1 MAPTGGPPNL
11 KPPRTVG
18 RLNPERTVELRGNQ
32 VAFGGPGIAPRWSH
46 SDKDGI
52 GTAYS
57 ADSRLWFTL
66 WRGIV
71 TEVYFPRI
79 DRPQLRDLEF
89 LLTDGETFFHEE
101 KRHLRT
107 VTERPTDHALGYRVT
122 SDDPEGRYRIHK
134 SVIGDPHLPCLL
146 IHTHLALADPELA
159 RRLRLF
165 VLAAPHLDAGGWG
178 NNAAVYDVLGQSV
191 LTAER
196 NGVALALAATRPFA
210 HSSVGYV
217 GASDG
222 YTDVSSHRTLAW
234 EFDRAPD
241 GNVAV
246 TGEIPVTER
255 TEFTLGLALGESVP
269 AAITALFQ
277 SLSTPFEVHR
287 RRFVEQWKRPA
298 MHELPLGKVSHDGG
312 RLYRASRSILLAHED
327 KVYPGA
333 FIASLSIPWG
343 ASKSDDE
350 SGGYHL
356 VWTRDMVHT
365 ATALL
370 ASGNVE
376 APLRALVYL
385 ATRQRPDGGFPQNFW
400 LDGTPYWQG
409 MQLDEVALPILL
421 AGRLKAANVLEDFDP
436 HPMVQ
441 RAARFLIEHGP
452 VTAEDRWEEV
462 GGYSPSTLASSIAAL
477 SVAARLIGRRAD
489 GTTARFIQE
498 YADFLESHVDPWT
511 VTTRGTLVQGIPRH
525 YVRIRPASVDDP
537 EPEEGPDLGTIRL
550 PNLPPGA
557 ADVFP
562 ASEIVDTGFLDLVRY
577 GVRRADDPLV
587 LDSVK
592 VTDETLRVTT
602 PFGPVWRRYNHD
614 GYGQRDDGGPY
625 ANWGVGRAWPLL
637 TGERGH
643 YELAVGG
650 DPGPYLRAMERF
662 ATATGLLPEQ
672 VWDAEDQP
680 TLHLALGRPTE
691 AATPLVW
698 AHAEYVTLLRSTSD
712 GAVFDRIPEVTDRYI
727 LDRPARRPL
736 EVWKFNRRPRSVD
749 PSATLRVIANQPFRL
764 HVSDDD
770 WRSARDLDSGETG
783 LGLHFVDLPPL
794 GGRGRQ
800 WTFTFYWPLADRW
813 EGRDF
818 RVAAAPPGED
828 DLTPP

>member
-1 MAPTGGPPNL
+1 
-11 KPPRTVG
+11 
-18 RLNPERTVELRGNQ
+18 VELRGNR
-32 VAFGGPGIAPRWSH
+32 VAFGGPGISPRWSH
-46 SDKDGI
+46 SNKDGV

-57 ADSRLWFTL
+57 ADSRLWYTL

-79 DRPQLRDLEF
+79 DRPQLRDLQF

-101 KRHLRT
+101 KRHLRA

-122 SDDPEGRYRIHK
+122 SDDPEGRYRVHK

-146 IHTHLALADPELA
+146 VHTRLELTDPELA

-165 VLAAPHLDAGGWG
+165 VLAAPHLDVGGWG

-191 LTAER
+191 LAAER
-196 NGVALALAATRPFA
+196 NGVALALASTRPFLR
-210 HSSVGYV
+210 SSVGYV

-222 YTDVSSHRTLAW
+222 WTDVSSHRTLSW
-234 EFDRAPD
+234 EFDRAPN
-241 GNVAV
+241 GNVAL
-246 TGEIPVTER
+246 TGEVPLTAQ
-255 TEFTLGLALGESVP
+255 TEFTLGLAFGESVP
-269 AAITALFQ
+269 AAVTALFQ

-298 MHELPLGKVSHDGG
+298 MHELPLGKVAHDGG

-343 ASKSDDE
+343 ASRGDE
-350 SGGYHL
+350 EPGGYHL

-421 AGRLKAANVLEDFDP
+421 AGRLKAANVLEQFDP
-436 HPMVQ
+436 HPMVR

-462 GGYSPSTLASSIAAL
+462 GGYSPSTLATSIAGL
-477 SVAARLIGRRAD
+477 SVAARFTDRRAD
-489 GTTARFIQE
+489 ATTARFIQE

-511 VTTRGTLVQGIPRH
+511 VTTRGTLVRGIPRH
-525 YVRIRPASVDDP
+525 YVRVRPASVDDP
-537 EPEEGPDLGTIRL
+537 EPDEGPDLGSIRL
-550 PNLPPGA
+550 PNLPPGT

-577 GVRRADDPLV
+577 GVRRADHPLV

-592 VTDETLRVTT
+592 VADETLRVTT

-625 ANWGVGRAWPLL
+625 ANWGVGRAWPML

-643 YELAVGG
+643 YELALGR

-662 ATATGLLPEQ
+662 ATSTGLLTEQ

-680 TLHLALGRPTE
+680 ALHLELGRPTE
-691 AATPLVW
+691 AAMPLVW
-698 AHAEYVTLLRSTSD
+698 AHAEYVTLLRSTAD

-749 PSATLRVIANQPFRL
+749 PSATLRVVANQPFRL
-764 HVSDDD
+764 HGSDDD
-770 WRSARDLDSGETG
+770 WRTARDLDSEETG
-783 LGLHFVDLPPL
+783 LGLHFADLAPL
-794 GGRGRQ
+794 GGAGRR

-818 RVAAAPPGED
+818 RVAAAIPGEND
-828 DLTPP
+828 VTPP